1 MSSFEAHFVDGNYA
15 ALVQRVTSVMAI
27 ADELKNE
34 DIIHE
39 EKYAE
44 IRAEQTSQGKMR
56 KLFEALN
63 AGGHRVKN
71 DFYYALRNHEPYLF
85 RDLAPCTQET
95 EDPCNQDMETDVTWK
110 IRCS

>member
-1 MSSFEAHFVDGNYA
+1 SFYRLGPLKAHFVDGNYA

-85 RDLAPCTQET
+85 RDLGTVHT
-95 EDPCNQDMETDVTWK
+95 N
-110 IRCS
+110 